1 MGKSSSPQMP
11 DTFPAAWSRSAIFEH
26 IPKNIGRGINCIIIK
41 CYGLFSQLTSGRDWW
56 PQLGPRRVASAP
68 GAFFVS
74 AVMVNGSLTVC
85 TDSAPHHQVR
95 GFRWAEPAVSG
106 HQRSLFRFAP
116 ALNAYAKQGRRMKS
130 ARQKSQHAL
139 VIPGSLLATSVHADP
154 GARSRSQALSIPIGL
169 MQLLGRTVAG
179 VQSPFDYV

>member
-1 MGKSSSPQMP
+1 MVSGSP
-11 DTFPAAWSRSAIFEH
+11 
-26 IPKNIGRGINCIIIK
+26 
-41 CYGLFSQLTSGRDWW
+41 
-56 PQLGPRRVASAP
+56 
-68 GAFFVS
+68 
-74 AVMVNGSLTVC
+74 TVC

-106 HQRSLFRFAP
+106 RQRSLFRFAP
-116 ALNAYAKQGRRMKS
+116 ALNAYAKQGRHMKS

-154 GARSRSQALSIPIGL
+154 GVRLRSQALSIPIGL

-179 VQSPFDYV
+179 VQIRMRHLAEPVSSSSDAHQFQRKVFCTTLQSDSLLQRYP